1 MGNWNIQ
8 NYIGKKQYGADV
20 GLYNMIVKNNDSQL
34 AKNGI
39 NEYIKLIEDEGC
51 DSRTVDSA
59 IICYLA
65 LEKILG
71 TDDSRLKNY
80 KDKIEQFQLKAS
92 VTGGKRFPDYD

>member
-1 MGNWNIQ
+1 MSNWNIY
-8 NYIGKKQYGADV
+8 NYIGKKQYDTDV
-20 GLYNMIVKNNDSQL
+20 DLYHTIVKKNDLKL

-39 NEYIKLIEDEGC
+39 EEYIKLIEEEGC

-65 LEKILG
+65 FEKISG
-71 TDDSRLKNY
+71 TDDSKLKDY